1 MWQRGVW
8 SRACTAAIPSFTA
21 SPDYLPG
28 IEVML
33 ALLAR
38 HWEAD
43 STCPHRLGVTWSS
56 PCSSDTAMVFFF
68 LWGTFTDFYF
78 RSVSSNTDS
87 EKWDFLLIQFY
98 LWLHFTIQSTCHGLT
113 GGKLVL
119 RTPITLRHNRIMGSI
134 RQPHNLKQSENTFK
148 QRCRLCFSAFLLM
161 LKSH

>member
-1 MWQRGVW
+1 MTEGGMEPSLYCSYTKLHCQSWLSSWNRSDVSLVSKTLRGRQHM
-8 SRACTAAIPSFTA
+8 SPSSWGHLILT
-21 SPDYLPG
+21 
-28 IEVML
+28 
-33 ALLAR
+33 LLFW
-38 HWEAD
+38 H
-43 STCPHRLGVTWSS
+43 CHG
-56 PCSSDTAMVFFF
+56 FFF

-148 QRCRLCFSAFLLM
+148 QRRRLCFSAFLLM